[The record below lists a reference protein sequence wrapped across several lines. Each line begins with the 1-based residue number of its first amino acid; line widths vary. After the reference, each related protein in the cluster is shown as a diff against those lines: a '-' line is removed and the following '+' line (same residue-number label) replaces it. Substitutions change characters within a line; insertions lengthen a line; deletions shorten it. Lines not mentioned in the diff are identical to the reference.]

1 VILCDLNIFDNIF
14 IRFFFVNRHDI
25 DRLDVILYS
34 NEPGIHTDDIEI
46 SLLVIFQFLHIMFHV
61 SQ

>member
-46 SLLVIFQFLHIMFHV
+46 SLLVIFQFL
-61 SQ
+61 